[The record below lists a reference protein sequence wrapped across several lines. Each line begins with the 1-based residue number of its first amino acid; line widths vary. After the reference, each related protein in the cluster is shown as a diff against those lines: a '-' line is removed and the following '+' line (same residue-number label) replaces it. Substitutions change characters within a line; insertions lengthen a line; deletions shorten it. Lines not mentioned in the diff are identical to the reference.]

1 MSIRQ
6 TVEFT
11 SVTDIGFAFFK
22 KKSVA
27 DASRKLSIFYI
38 FFLQFLFSHSL
49 YFSFSWSTGFSS
61 LHFSDSGRKHA
72 SNGDRKIP
80 AAKLQFLV
88 HFKLKIAA
96 VVTLV

>member
-1 MSIRQ
+1 VLACIVLLTAIAITPELKTCYTSLEKCMSIRQ

-38 FFLQFLFSHSL
+38 FFLHFLFSHSL
-49 YFSFSWSTGFSS
+49 YFSFS
-61 LHFSDSGRKHA
+61 
-72 SNGDRKIP
+72 
-80 AAKLQFLV
+80 
-88 HFKLKIAA
+88 
-96 VVTLV
+96 